1 MTTGEADTANA
12 PTGATPEAT
21 ITATPQPEGTQHA
34 FQADV
39 ARLLHLMV
47 HSVYSERDIFLRELI
62 SNAADAC
69 EKLRYE
75 ALAEPS
81 LVQDGQPFG
90 ITIAIDKDA
99 KTLSVSDNGVGMS
112 EDDLIGA
119 LGSIASSGTRAFLD
133 KLAAGNNAD
142 KSKRRQGRRREAAN
156 LAGPHRAVRHRLLLG
171 LHGRRPRRG
180 RHPQGRRRLRP
191 SLDLGTARAPMPS
204 RRSTSIARRCAAP
217 ASCCTS
223 TPKARTT
230 WRRGKIEGI
239 VREHSGAIA
248 VPIDL
253 LETPGDE
260 PRKLSE
266 GVALW
271 TKPKSAVTPEEYK
284 EFLPHARRLRR
295 AGADGALARR
305 GPPRIHRA
313 GVRAFD
319 QAVRPVRP
327 AAQGQG
333 QALRAPRADLVGR
346 RDRAELAALR
356 EARRRLGRPPAQ
368 RVARADPGEL
378 GLRRDQ
384 EGRRQPHRA
393 GAGQV
398 RRERQG
404 WLRQGVGHLR
414 RRHQGRPLR
423 GSRAP
428 RRDLQDG
435 PVSPPRATSRASA
448 RWPNTSPT

>member
-1 MTTGEADTANA
+1 MTIGEGDTANV
-12 PTGATPEAT
+12 PTGDTPVET
-21 ITATPQPEGTQHA
+21 ITMAAKPEGTQHA

-75 ALAEPS
+75 AIAEPS

-112 EDDLIGA
+112 EEDLIGA

-133 KLAAGNNAD
+133 KLSAKSDAD
-142 KSKRRQGRRREAAN
+142 KPAASP
-156 LAGPHRAVRHRLLLG
+156 GPHRPVRHRLLLG

-191 SLDLGTARAPMPS
+191 PLDLRRQGRLRHRPARPRPRAGARHP
-204 RRSTSIARRCAAP
+204 RRAAP
-217 ASCCTS
+217 QCREPGLPRGLQDREHRPRAFRRHRRADR
-223 TPKARTT
+223 PAGEGRRRAAQALG
-230 WRRGKIEGI
+230 RRGAVDQAQERGDAGGI
-239 VREHSGAIA
+239 Q
-248 VPIDL
+248 
-253 LETPGDE
+253 
-260 PRKLSE
+260 
-266 GVALW
+266 GV
-271 TKPKSAVTPEEYK
+271 
-284 EFLPHARRLRR
+284 LPHPRRLRR

-305 GPPRIHRA
+305 GAPRIHRA
-313 GVRAFD
+313 GLRALD

-333 QALRAPRADLVGR
+333 QALRAPRADLVRR

-356 EARRRLGRPPAQ
+356 EARRRFRRPAAQ

-393 GAGQV
+393 GADQV

-404 WLRQGVGHLR
+404 GLRQRVGELR
-414 RRHQGRPLR
+414 RRHQGRALR
-423 GSRAP
+423 GPRAP
-428 RRDLQDG
+428 RRHLQDG
-435 PVSPPRATSRASA
+435 PLRHLDATPRASA
-448 RWPNTSPT
+448 RWPNMSPT